1 MRGRDEE
8 SGDFLGPSRSQ
19 KRREALGVLELAE
32 ALVALT
38 PAQLSR
44 VPVPEA
50 TLPHIEETRRITS
63 NVARKRQ
70 LAFLAKQMRRLG
82 EDELQAMRD
91 ALDEKSA
98 ASRTEVAALHR
109 VEAWRD
115 RLLDDGAEALAELLD
130 MHPEGDRQRLR
141 QLVRNTLEERKR
153 NKPPHSFREL
163 FRELRVLMLAR
174 DAGDGEAADGDDPGD
189 ASQRG
194 THDDGA

>member
-8 SGDFLGPSRSQ
+8 TGEFLGPSRSQ

-50 TLPHIEETRRITS
+50 TLGHIEDTRRITA
-63 NVARKRQ
+63 NIARKRQ
-70 LAFLAKQMRRLG
+70 LAFLAKQMRKLD

-98 ASRTEVAALHR
+98 ASRTEVAAMHR

-115 RLLDDGAEALAELLD
+115 RLLEGGDDALTELLD
-130 MHPEGDRQRLR
+130 AHPEADRQRIR
-141 QLVRNTLEERKR
+141 QLVRNTHEERKR
-153 NKPPHSFREL
+153 NKPPASYREL
-163 FRELRVLMLAR
+163 FRELRGTLLGHGGDDGDAADLD
-174 DAGDGEAADGDDPGD
+174 DAGTDSDD
-189 ASQRG
+189 
-194 THDDGA
+194 

>member
-19 KRREALGVLELAE
+19 KRREALDVLELAQ

-38 PAQLSR
+38 PTQLSR

-50 TLPHIEETRRITS
+50 TLPHIEDTRRITS

-70 LAFLAKQMRRLG
+70 LAFLAKQMRRLD
-82 EDELQAMRD
+82 ESELQAMRD

-98 ASRTEVAALHR
+98 ASRTGVAAMHR
-109 VEAWRD
+109 VEGWRD
-115 RLLDDGAEALAELLD
+115 RLLDGGDEALAEFLD
-130 MHPEGDRQRLR
+130 SHPQADRQRLR
-141 QLVRNTLEERKR
+141 QLVRNTHEERKR

-163 FRELRVLMLAR
+163 FRELRELMLPRGASS
-174 DAGDGEAADGDDPGD
+174 DEATEASTVPDDVVD
-189 ASQRG
+189 E
-194 THDDGA
+194 D

>member
-50 TLPHIEETRRITS
+50 TLPHIEDTRRITS
-63 NVARKRQ
+63 NIARKRQ
-70 LAFLAKQMRRLG
+70 LAFLAKQMRKLD

-98 ASRTEVAALHR
+98 ASRTETAAMHR

-115 RLLDDGAEALAELLD
+115 RLLEGGDEALAELLD
-130 MHPEGDRQRLR
+130 LHPDADRQRLR

-153 NKPPHSFREL
+153 GKPPHSYREL
-163 FRELRVLMLAR
+163 FRELRGIMLAR
-174 DAGDGEAADGDDPGD
+174 PSASGAGDEFADDEPDTDD
-189 ASQRG
+189 
-194 THDDGA
+194 

>member
-8 SGDFLGPSRSQ
+8 TGDFHGPSRSQ

-32 ALVALT
+32 ALVALS

-44 VPVPEA
+44 VPVPES

-63 NVARKRQ
+63 NIARKRQ
-70 LAFLAKQMRRLG
+70 LAFLAKQMRKLD

-115 RLLDDGAEALAELLD
+115 RLVDGGDAALAEFLD
-130 MHPEGDRQRLR
+130 AHPEADRQRLR

-153 NKPPHSFREL
+153 GKPPAAYREL
-163 FRELRVLMLAR
+163 FRELRGTLLPSSTAAVDDLPPD
-174 DAGDGEAADGDDPGD
+174 DAEAHDGDE
-189 ASQRG
+189 
-194 THDDGA
+194 

>member
-8 SGDFLGPSRSQ
+8 SGEFLGPSRSQ

-50 TLPHIEETRRITS
+50 TLPHIEDTRRITS
-63 NVARKRQ
+63 HVARKRQ
-70 LAFLAKQMRRLG
+70 LAFLAKQMRKLD
-82 EDELQAMRD
+82 ESELQAIRD
-91 ALDEKSA
+91 ALDEKSQ

-115 RLLDDGAEALAELLD
+115 RLLEGGDEALAELVD
-130 MHPEGDRQRLR
+130 AHPDADRQRLR
-141 QLVRNTLEERKR
+141 QLVRNTLEERR
-153 NKPPHSFREL
+153 RGKPPHSFREL
-163 FRELRVLMLAR
+163 FRELRELMLAR
-174 DAGDGEAADGDDPGD
+174 TGDAGDPVDDSADDALDDAED
-189 ASQRG
+189 
-194 THDDGA
+194 

>member
-8 SGDFLGPSRSQ
+8 SGEFLGPSRSQ

-50 TLPHIEETRRITS
+50 TLPHIEDTRRITS

-70 LAFLAKQMRRLG
+70 LAFLAKQMRKLD
-82 EDELQAMRD
+82 ESELQAIRD
-91 ALDEKSA
+91 ALDEKSQS
-98 ASRTEVAALHR
+98 SRTEVAALHR

-115 RLLDDGAEALAELLD
+115 RLLEGGDEALAALVD
-130 MHPEGDRQRLR
+130 AHPDIDRQRVR
-141 QLVRNTLEERKR
+141 QLVRNTQEERKR
-153 NKPPHSFREL
+153 GKPPHSYREL
-163 FRELRVLMLAR
+163 FRELRDVVLGRGDDLDGGD
-174 DAGDGEAADGDDPGD
+174 DALDEAAIDD
-189 ASQRG
+189 
-194 THDDGA
+194 TEN

>member
-8 SGDFLGPSRSQ
+8 TGDFLGPSRSQ

-44 VPVPEA
+44 VPVPES
-50 TLPHIEETRRITS
+50 TLPHIEDTRRITS
-63 NVARKRQ
+63 HIARKRQ
-70 LAFLAKQMRRLG
+70 LAFLAKQMRKLDEG
-82 EDELQAMRD
+82 ELQAMRD

-115 RLLDDGAEALAELLD
+115 RLVDGGDEALAQFLD
-130 MHPEGDRQRLR
+130 EHPQADRQRLR

-153 NKPPHSFREL
+153 GKPPAAYREL
-163 FRELRVLMLAR
+163 FRVLRGTLLPAASAAS
-174 DAGDGEAADGDDPGD
+174 DSLAGDDTGTDGADGD
-189 ASQRG
+189 
-194 THDDGA
+194 

>member
-50 TLPHIEETRRITS
+50 TLPHIEDTRRITS
-63 NVARKRQ
+63 NIARKRQ
-70 LAFLAKQMRRLG
+70 LAFLAKQMRKLD

-98 ASRTEVAALHR
+98 ASRTETAAMHR

-115 RLLDDGAEALAELLD
+115 RLLEGGDEALAELVDLQPD
-130 MHPEGDRQRLR
+130 ADRQRLR

-153 NKPPHSFREL
+153 GKPPHSYREL
-163 FRELRVLMLAR
+163 FRELRGVMLAR
-174 DAGDGEAADGDDPGD
+174 PSASGADDEIADDEPD
-189 ASQRG
+189 
-194 THDDGA
+194 TDD

>member
-8 SGDFLGPSRSQ
+8 SGEFLGPSRSQ

-32 ALVALT
+32 ALVALS

-63 NVARKRQ
+63 NIARKRQ
-70 LAFLAKQMRRLG
+70 LAFLAKQMRKLD

-115 RLLDDGAEALAELLD
+115 RLLEFGDDALAELLD
-130 MHPEGDRQRLR
+130 LHPEADRQRLR
-141 QLVRNTLEERKR
+141 QLVRNTLDERKR

-163 FRELRVLMLAR
+163 FRELRGLLLAQSGDV
-174 DAGDGEAADGDDPGD
+174 DADHPADDAPDDDDEA
-189 ASQRG
+189 
-194 THDDGA
+194 